1 MTDLEISNY
10 LVQHYYK
17 VNSQN
22 FLMDVLN
29 TSPQI
34 INENYNFETKIMTI
48 ITPTNTFSFKW
59 NYW

>member
-22 FLMDVLN
+22 FLMEVLN
-29 TSPQI
+29 TSTQI
-34 INENYNFETKIMTI
+34 IDENYNFQTKIMTI
-48 ITPTNTFSFKW
+48 ITPNNTFSFKW
-59 NYW
+59 NY

>member
-34 INENYNFETKIMTI
+34 IDENYNFETKIMTI
-48 ITPTNTFSFKW
+48 ITPNNTFSFKW
-59 NYW
+59 NY

>member
-22 FLMDVLN
+22 FLMEVLN

-34 INENYNFETKIMTI
+34 IDENYNFQTKIMTI
-48 ITPTNTFSFKW
+48 ITPNNTFSFKW
-59 NYW
+59 NY

>member
-34 INENYNFETKIMTI
+34 IDENYNFETKMMTI
-48 ITPTNTFSFKW
+48 ITPNNTFSFKW
-59 NYW
+59 NY

>member
-10 LVQHYYK
+10 LSLHHYK
-17 VNSQN
+17 VDSQN

-34 INENYNFETKIMTI
+34 IDEKYDFKTRIMTL
-48 ITPTNTFSFKW
+48 ITPENKFSFEW
-59 NYW
+59 CYQ

>member
-59 NYW
+59 NY

>member
-1 MTDLEISNY
+1 MTDLEISSY
-10 LVQHYYK
+10 LVQRNFK

-34 INENYNFETKIMTI
+34 INEEYDFQTRLMKIT
-48 ITPTNTFSFKW
+48 TLQNTFSFEW
-59 NYW
+59 NY

>member
-34 INENYNFETKIMTI
+34 VDEKYDYETKIMTI
-48 ITPTNTFSFKW
+48 ITPNNRFSFKW
-59 NYW
+59 NY